1 MIFDFTFN
9 KDDRVDGSWT
19 RDASGLTSDGLQLSW
34 TIAAWGGDFAA
45 DGERQ
50 DPFMTDERGLW
61 MDGKL
66 DYVTLKGFILHHSS
80 TLMSWAKPQGY
91 GSLFSS
97 AAREADG
104 SFGDFGLN
112 FEIMDSMVQFEDMTI
127 NIKAVS
133 TGTL

>member
-1 MIFDFTFN
+1 
-9 KDDRVDGSWT
+9 
-19 RDASGLTSDGLQLSW
+19 
-34 TIAAWGGDFAA
+34 
-45 DGERQ
+45 
-50 DPFMTDERGLW
+50 MTDERGLW

-97 AAREADG
+97 AARDSDG

-112 FEIMDSMVQFEDMTI
+112 FEIADSMVNFEDMTI

-133 TGTL
+133 TGTLQFYIWQHIAVTVQYDASLDQSTVSF